1 METGI
6 LILTAIAAGAALFC
20 LFQMMAVNRRLAR
33 LEAQDFDKKLSA
45 LQTALAEQDRQSRQE
60 IVDGAQNAVQAQ
72 MYPPLRLL
80 Q

>member
-33 LEAQDFDKKLSA
+33 LEAQDFNKKLST
-45 LQTALAEQDRQSRQE
+45 LQATLAEQGHRTPC
-60 IVDGAQNAVQAQ
+60 G
-72 MYPPLRLL
+72 
-80 Q
+80 